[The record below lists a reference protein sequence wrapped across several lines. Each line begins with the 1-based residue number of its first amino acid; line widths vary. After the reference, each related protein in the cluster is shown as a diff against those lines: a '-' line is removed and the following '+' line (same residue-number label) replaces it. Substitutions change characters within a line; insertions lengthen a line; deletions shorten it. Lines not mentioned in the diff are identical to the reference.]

1 MAPGRMADG
10 SCNLLS
16 ALEACDECDDSRS
29 RLSGDQSSEGES
41 VTVGQECSRLRPFKF
56 GCVPVPMP
64 VNGCWYQNKEAVRV
78 LRQAREEGAM
88 LKHVVDAMRARNF
101 LDITYQT
108 MMQKVKM
115 VDSEGRFSAED
126 RHH

>member
-1 MAPGRMADG
+1 MTPGRMPDG

-56 GCVPVPMP
+56 GCVPIPMP
-64 VNGCWYQNKEAVRV
+64 ANGCWYQNKEAVRV

-88 LKHVVDAMRARNF
+88 LSM
-101 LDITYQT
+101 LST
-108 MMQKVKM
+108 
-115 VDSEGRFSAED
+115 SCGRGTSSISLT
-126 RHH
+126 RL